1 MSTISKIKAR
11 QVLDSRGNPTVEVDV
26 HASCGAFG
34 RAIVPSGASTGSRE
48 ALELRD
54 TQNPAYLGKSV
65 QTAVNNV
72 NTIIGP
78 ALIGVDV
85 TQQTKVDELMIAK
98 DGTENKSKLG
108 ANAILG
114 VSMAV
119 TQCAAESRQLPL
131 YQYIGQL
138 AGITP
143 SITPVPM
150 MNVLNG
156 GAHANNTI
164 DFQEFMIMPTG
175 AQNIN
180 HAIQMGTEIFHHL
193 KTILKRQHFSTAV
206 GDEGGFAPSLKR
218 NEDAISVIID
228 AIEAAGFS
236 SGRDVFIALDVAA
249 SEFYENQ
256 TYVLKG
262 EGVSYNTADLIG
274 VYQNLCNLFPIV
286 SIEDGLHENDWDG
299 WKQLTTQLGNRVQ
312 LVGDDLFVTNAA
324 ILERGIQNGVGNAIL
339 IKLNQIG
346 TVSETIKTIQLAQQH
361 HYRPIISHRSGESE
375 DTFIADLAVGM
386 NAGQIKTGSLC
397 RTDRTAK
404 YNQLIRIE
412 SDLDDAHQYY
422 AFHHQE
428 LHSRS

>member
-1 MSTISKIKAR
+1 MSTICNIKAR

-54 TQNPAYLGKSV
+54 TQNPAYLGKGV
-65 QTAVNNV
+65 QKAVHHV
-72 NTIIGP
+72 NTIIAP
-78 ALIGVDV
+78 ALRDYDV
-85 TQQTKVDELMIAK
+85 TQQAHIDELMINQ

-119 TQCAAESRQLPL
+119 TQCAAQSQKLPL

-138 AGITP
+138 AGIVP
-143 SITPVPM
+143 AITPVPM

-156 GAHANNTI
+156 GAHANNSI

-175 AQNIN
+175 AQNIH
-180 HAIQMGTEIFHHL
+180 HAIQMGTEVFHHL
-193 KTILKRQHFSTAV
+193 KAILKRHQFSTAV
-206 GDEGGFAPSLKR
+206 GDEGGFAPSLER
-218 NEDAISVIID
+218 NEDAISIIID
-228 AIEAAGFS
+228 AIEAAGFT
-236 SGRDVFIALDVAA
+236 SGKDIFIALDVAA
-249 SEFYENQ
+249 SEFYKDHAYILE
-256 TYVLKG
+256 G
-262 EGVSYNTADLIG
+262 EGVTYNTDELIG
-274 VYQNLCNLFPIV
+274 VYKDLCSRFPIV
-286 SIEDGLHENDWDG
+286 SIEDGLYENDWDG
-299 WKQLTTQLGNRVQ
+299 WEKLTTQLGNRVQ
-312 LVGDDLFVTNAA
+312 LVGDDLFVTNAT
-324 ILERGIQNGVGNAIL
+324 ILEQGIQKGVGNAIL

-346 TVSETIKTIQLAQQH
+346 SVTETIKTIKLAQQH
-361 HYRPIISHRSGESE
+361 EYRPIISHRSGESE

-412 SDLDDAHQYY
+412 SDLEDAYQYY
-422 AFHHQE
+422 SFHHQTI
-428 LHSRS
+428 HSQS

>member
-1 MSTISKIKAR
+1 MSTICNIKAR
-11 QVLDSRGNPTVEVDV
+11 QVLDSRGNPTVEVEV

-54 TQNPAYLGKSV
+54 TQNPAYLGKGV
-65 QTAVNNV
+65 QTAVHHV
-72 NTIIGP
+72 NTIIAP
-78 ALIGVDV
+78 ALRDYDV
-85 TQQTKVDELMIAK
+85 TQQAHIDERMINL

-119 TQCAAESRQLPL
+119 TQCAAQSQNLPL

-138 AGITP
+138 AGIVP
-143 SITPVPM
+143 AITPVPM

-156 GAHANNTI
+156 GAHANNSI

-175 AQNIN
+175 AQNIH
-180 HAIQMGTEIFHHL
+180 HAIQMGTEVFHHL
-193 KTILKRQHFSTAV
+193 KAILKRHQFSTAV
-206 GDEGGFAPSLKR
+206 GDEGGFAPSLER
-218 NEDAISVIID
+218 NEDAISIIID
-228 AIEAAGFS
+228 AIEAAGFT
-236 SGRDVFIALDVAA
+236 SGKDIFIALDVAA
-249 SEFYENQ
+249 SEFYKDH
-256 TYVLKG
+256 TYILEG
-262 EGVSYNTADLIG
+262 EGVTYNTDALIG
-274 VYQNLCNLFPIV
+274 VYKDLCNRFPIV

-299 WKQLTTQLGNRVQ
+299 WEQLTTQLGNRVQ
-312 LVGDDLFVTNAA
+312 LVGDDLFVTNAT
-324 ILERGIQNGVGNAIL
+324 ILEQGIQKGVGNAIL

-346 TVSETIKTIQLAQQH
+346 SVTETIKTIKLAQENE
-361 HYRPIISHRSGESE
+361 YRPIISHRSGESE

-412 SDLDDAHQYY
+412 SDLEDAYQYY
-422 AFHHQE
+422 SFHHQTI
-428 LHSRS
+428 HSQS